1 MLVDPTP
8 QSQRLCWDNSE
19 ALAIAMTVSGS
30 MIGNSHSEKIV
41 LEFTNRG
48 ICHIF
53 MKPVIFSLFFASF
66 VGCSVFGIEGFRL
79 SICRVPWSIDG

>member
-19 ALAIAMTVSGS
+19 ALAIAMIVIGTI
-30 MIGNSHSEKIV
+30 IGNSHSEKIV

-48 ICHIF
+48 ICNIF
-53 MKPVIFSLFFASF
+53 HEASHFFIIF
-66 VGCSVFGIEGFRL
+66 C
-79 SICRVPWSIDG
+79 